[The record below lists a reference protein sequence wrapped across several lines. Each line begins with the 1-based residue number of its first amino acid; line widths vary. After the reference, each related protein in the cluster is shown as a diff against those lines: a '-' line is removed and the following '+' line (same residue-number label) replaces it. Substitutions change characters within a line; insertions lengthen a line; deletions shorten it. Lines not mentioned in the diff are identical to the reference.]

1 MKFLVT
7 GAGGFIGSHI
17 VRALLKEK
25 HTVRVIDNF
34 STGYR
39 WRLDEVRDS
48 IELIEGDICN
58 VDTVRRAVE
67 GVDRICHQAAI
78 PSVARS
84 TADPIASDMANV
96 HGTITLL
103 QCAREAGVQRLV
115 YASSS
120 SAYGNTPELP
130 KHEKMTPNPL
140 SPYAVSKLAAEQY
153 CKSFAGLGFVETVC
167 LRYFNVFGPM
177 QDPTSSY
184 AAVIP
189 KFCLDILNGRPLALN
204 GDGSVTRDFT
214 YIENVV
220 QANLLALTKPG
231 VSGTVANIGCGE
243 RHDLNQLIQFIG
255 EALGI
260 EPQIEYNP
268 PRPGDVQDSLA
279 DITVA
284 RTVLGYDPKVSF
296 KEGLR
301 RTAEWYR
308 EHGAEV
314 VQKSTR
320 N

>member
-7 GAGGFIGSHI
+7 GAAGFIGSHI
-17 VRALLKEK
+17 VRALLKEN
-25 HTVRVIDNF
+25 HSVRVIDNF

-39 WRLDEVRDS
+39 WRLEEVQDH
-48 IELIEGDICN
+48 IEIIEGSICD

-130 KHEKMTPNPL
+130 KHEQMTPNPL

-153 CKSFAGLGFVETVC
+153 CKVFAGLNFVETVC

-177 QDPTSSY
+177 QDPTSHY

-189 KFCLDILNGRPLALN
+189 KFCLALLNGESVPLN
-204 GDGSVTRDFT
+204 GDGSVSRDFT
-214 YIENVV
+214 YIDNVV
-220 QANLLALTKPG
+220 QANLLALTQPG

-243 RHDLNQLIQFIG
+243 RHTLLQLIQFLG
-255 EALGI
+255 EALGV
-260 EPQIEYNP
+260 EPQITFNP
-268 PRPGDVQDSLA
+268 PRLGDVPHSLA

-284 RTVLGYDPKVSF
+284 KTVLGYDPKISF
-296 KEGLR
+296 RQGLQI
-301 RTAEWYR
+301 TAEWFR
-308 EHGAEV
+308 EHGATAVE
-314 VQKSTR
+314 KTKKG
-320 N
+320 